1 MPLDAVT
8 VYALAKELSEK
19 CIGAKIDKIQQPE
32 RDMLIF
38 HLRAPGENRKL
49 LFSAGSGKARVHF
62 SAASFENPA
71 EPPMFCMLLR
81 KHLTGARIL
90 SVTQP
95 EFERLICFELE
106 TYDEMGVRTHKKLIA
121 ELMGKNSNLI
131 LIGADGL
138 ILDCLRR
145 MSYAGENLRCLLPGM
160 YYHLPPVQTK
170 LPFFVSDMELI
181 REKIREADH
190 GIPMEKR
197 LMDSFSGLSP
207 LLCREIAFRAG
218 EDSSRLPDVLEKLRT
233 LVAEGKFTP
242 CILSENGKPKEFGFF
257 DILQYGER
265 YDKQFFASFSEMLD
279 SFYTERDRFDQ
290 QYRRSQELRH
300 KVRTVRD
307 RVQRKLASQTEEL
320 RLSEDREKVRREAE
334 LITANIYRI
343 KKGQRVLSCENYYE
357 DGSPLAEIAL
367 DPLKTP
373 QQNAAARYKQY
384 NKLKGAFEHLS
395 VLIAQNEKELDYLNS
410 VLSEID
416 LSASEKDISDIRAE
430 LIETGYIKQS
440 RNSRER
446 KAKMSSPLKYFSED
460 GYEILVGKNNAQND
474 ELTLRT
480 ARRTDLWLHVQKIHG
495 SHVIICCDG
504 TEPPERT
511 IEQAAELAAY
521 YSQNRDGGK
530 TAVDYTMVRNVRKTS
545 GALPGKVVYTD
556 FSTILA
562 EPVITA
568 EQIK

>member
-8 VYALAKELSEK
+8 VYALTKELSEK

-62 SAASFENPA
+62 SSASFENPA

-95 EFERLICFELE
+95 DFERLICFELE

-121 ELMGKNSNLI
+121 ELMGKNSNLV
-131 LIGADGL
+131 LVGADGI

-160 YYHLPPVQTK
+160 LYRLPPAQTK
-170 LPFFVSDMELI
+170 LPFFTSDMETV
-181 REKIREADH
+181 REKLRAADREVP
-190 GIPMEKR
+190 IEKR

-207 LLCREIAFRAG
+207 LLCRELAYRAG
-218 EDSSRLPDVLEKLRT
+218 EDLFKLPEELEKLRT
-233 LVAEGKFTP
+233 LVSEDRFTP
-242 CILSENGKPKEFGFF
+242 CILSENGKPKEFAFS
-257 DILQYGER
+257 DILQYGES
-265 YDKQFFASFSEMLD
+265 YDKQFFDSFSGMLD

-290 QYRRSQELRH
+290 QYRRSQELRRRV
-300 KVRTVRD
+300 KTVRD
-307 RVQRKLASQTEEL
+307 RVQRKLSSQIEEL

-334 LITANIYRI
+334 LMTANIYRI

-357 DGSPLAEIAL
+357 DGSPLIGIAL

-384 NKLKGAFEHLS
+384 NKLKGAYEHLS
-395 VLIAQNEKELDYLNS
+395 VLIAENEKELDYLNS

-416 LSASEKDISDIRAE
+416 LSVSEKDVSDIRAE
-430 LIETGYIKQS
+430 LIEAGYIKMN

-446 KAKMSSPLKYFSED
+446 KAKMSSPLKYISGD

-474 ELTLRT
+474 ELTLRI

-495 SHVIICCDG
+495 SHVIIRCDG

-511 IEQAAELAAY
+511 VEQAAELAAY

-530 TAVDYTMVRNVRKTS
+530 TAVDYTMVRNVRKPS
-545 GALPGKVVYTD
+545 GALPGQVVYTD
-556 FSTILA
+556 FSTILVQ
-562 EPVITA
+562 PLLSA